1 MKAQQESMGHQTTQL
16 YNIAANRPAIVG
28 ANCTISLQIYEMI
41 LSNKLL
47 IHWMTT
53 IKNLYS
59 HQNIAQTQ
67 INRGNNVIRSD

>member
-16 YNIAANRPAIVG
+16 YNIAAIVG

-53 IKNLYS
+53 IK
-59 HQNIAQTQ
+59 
-67 INRGNNVIRSD
+67 INFQFSDL